1 MEEWMPRDEEEMMT
15 AVPLPPAHLLTVG
28 EYAELGEDDSGRSE
42 LMEGNLVMS
51 PSPSPDHNMAA
62 LRIALQLMPQLS
74 PDLEVI
80 TDVDIDLELTPA
92 DQPGFSRRPDV
103 IVVRRSARPRVRT
116 EGGLIRASEVLIVV
130 EIVSPGSRRTD
141 NVVKRAEYAD
151 AGIPH
156 YWIVDIQDPVS
167 LLACHLTDKFGYLDD
182 QVVGGTFAS
191 NSPLTVTLDL
201 GDLR

>member
-1 MEEWMPRDEEEMMT
+1 MVRGDEEEMMT

-28 EYAELGEDDSGRSE
+28 EYAALGEDDSGRSE

-62 LRIALQLMPQLS
+62 LRIAVQLLPQL
-74 PDLEVI
+74 PQDLEVI
-80 TDVDIDLELTPA
+80 TDVDIDLELAPA

-103 IVVRRSARPRVRT
+103 IVVRRSARQRVRI
-116 EGGLIRASEVLIVV
+116 EGGLIRASEMLVV
-130 EIVSPGSRRTD
+130 IEIVSPGSRRTD

-156 YWIVDIQDPVS
+156 YWIVDIQEPVS
-167 LLACHLTDKFGYLDD
+167 LLACHLTDKFGYLDAE
-182 QVVGGTFAS
+182 VVGGTFTS
-191 NSPLTVTLDL
+191 TEPFSINLDL

>member
-1 MEEWMPRDEEEMMT
+1 MT

-28 EYAELGEDDSGRSE
+28 EYATLGEDDAGRSE

-62 LRIALQLMPQLS
+62 LRIAVQLMPQL
-74 PDLEVI
+74 PQDLEVI
-80 TDVDIDLELTPA
+80 TDVDIDLELVPP

-103 IVVRRSARPRVRT
+103 IVVRRSARRRVRT
-116 EGGLIRASEVLIVV
+116 DGGLIRASEVLVVV

-156 YWIVDIQDPVS
+156 YWIVDLQEPVS
-167 LLACHLTDKFGYLDD
+167 LLACHLTDKFGYLDAE
-182 QVVGGTFAS
+182 VVGGLFTGTEPFAV
-191 NSPLTVTLDL
+191 NLDL
-201 GDLR
+201 EDLH

>member
-1 MEEWMPRDEEEMMT
+1 MFPGDEEEMMT

-28 EYAELGEDDSGRSE
+28 EYAALGEDDSGRSE

-62 LRIALQLMPQLS
+62 LRIALQLLPQL
-74 PDLEVI
+74 PQDLEVI
-80 TDVDIDLELTPA
+80 TDVDIDLELAPA

-103 IVVRRSARPRVRT
+103 IVVRRSARQRVRA
-116 EGGLIRASEVLIVV
+116 EGGLIRASEVLVV
-130 EIVSPGSRRTD
+130 IEIVSPGSRRTD

-156 YWIVDIQDPVS
+156 YWIVDIQEPVS
-167 LLACHLTDKFGYLDD
+167 LLACHLTDKFGYLDAE
-182 QVVGGTFAS
+182 VVGGTFTS
-191 NSPLTVTLDL
+191 TEPVSINLDL
-201 GDLR
+201 GDLH

>member
-1 MEEWMPRDEEEMMT
+1 MT

-28 EYAELGEDDSGRSE
+28 EYADLGEDDSGRSE
-42 LMEGNLVMS
+42 LMEGNLVRS

-80 TDVDIDLELTPA
+80 TDVDIDLGLAPA

-103 IVVRRSARPRVRT
+103 IVVRRSARPRVRS

-191 NSPLTVTLDL
+191 SSPMTVTLDL
-201 GDLR
+201 TDLR

>member
-1 MEEWMPRDEEEMMT
+1 MT

-28 EYAELGEDDSGRSE
+28 EYAALGEDDTGRSE
-42 LMEGNLVMS
+42 LMEGNLVLS
-51 PSPSPDHNMAA
+51 PNPSPDHKMAA

-74 PDLEVI
+74 SDLEVI
-80 TDVDIDLELTPA
+80 TDVDIDLELAPA

-103 IVVRRSARPRVRT
+103 IVVRRTARPRVRT

-151 AGIPH
+151 AGIPY

-191 NSPLTVTLDL
+191 TAPMAITLDL

>member
-1 MEEWMPRDEEEMMT
+1 MT

-28 EYAELGEDDSGRSE
+28 EYATLGEDDAGRSE

-62 LRIALQLMPQLS
+62 LRIALQLMPQL
-74 PDLEVI
+74 PQDLEVI
-80 TDVDIDLELTPA
+80 TDVDIDLELVPP

-103 IVVRRSARPRVRT
+103 IAVRRSARRRVRT
-116 EGGLIRASEVLIVV
+116 EGGLIRASEVLVVV

-156 YWIVDIQDPVS
+156 YWIVDLQEPVS
-167 LLACHLTDKFGYLDD
+167 LLACHLTEKFGYLDAE
-182 QVVGGTFAS
+182 VVGGIFAGTE
-191 NSPLTVTLDL
+191 PFAVQLDL
-201 GDLR
+201 EDLQ

>member
-1 MEEWMPRDEEEMMT
+1 GTMVPGDEEEMMT

-28 EYAELGEDDSGRSE
+28 EYAALGEDDSGRSE

-62 LRIALQLMPQLS
+62 LRIAVQLLPQL
-74 PDLEVI
+74 PQDLEVI
-80 TDVDIDLELTPA
+80 TDVDIDLAVAPA

-103 IVVRRSARPRVRT
+103 IVVRRSARQRVRI
-116 EGGLIRASEVLIVV
+116 EGGLIRASEMLVV
-130 EIVSPGSRRTD
+130 IEIVSPGSRRTD

-156 YWIVDIQDPVS
+156 
-167 LLACHLTDKFGYLDD
+167 
-182 QVVGGTFAS
+182 
-191 NSPLTVTLDL
+191 
-201 GDLR
+201 

>member
-1 MEEWMPRDEEEMMT
+1 MVPGVEEEMMT

-28 EYAELGEDDSGRSE
+28 EYAALGEDDSGRSE

-62 LRIALQLMPQLS
+62 LRIALQLLPQL
-74 PDLEVI
+74 PQDLEVI
-80 TDVDIDLELTPA
+80 TDVDIDLELAPA

-103 IVVRRSARPRVRT
+103 IVVRRSARQRVRI
-116 EGGLIRASEVLIVV
+116 EGGLIRASEMLVV
-130 EIVSPGSRRTD
+130 IGIVSPGSRRTD

-156 YWIVDIQDPVS
+156 YWIVDIQEPVS
-167 LLACHLTDKFGYLDD
+167 LLACHLTDKFGYLDAE
-182 QVVGGTFAS
+182 VVGGTFAS
-191 NSPLTVTLDL
+191 TEPFSVNLDL